1 MVKESATAACLFLYD
16 ETSLTGIFLSLMQRS
31 SLPFVFQLLTA
42 VALFGVSIAT
52 CQDLSPEQSAQM
64 NKLLNLQKKLE
75 NGAANSSGVH
85 LQAKEVARVNNGGL
99 VVSYELYAD
108 GFTSDRFDLVA
119 IPIGPEPEPVSAGSD
134 LMLAKDGKVL
144 DGPNDP
150 RTLIFPN
157 FVPGEPSRL
166 GLLSKDGKERA
177 FVNIVPNPIK
187 STDHGCSLSVVRV
200 LPRFELAFVEGT
212 GFPPNADV
220 DFEVN
225 SLGEVHTGKLKSDST
240 GYLSTAVLPF
250 VKDKPKGEL
259 KLVVTAP
266 QCKPKASFHWGTT
279 SE

>member
-1 MVKESATAACLFLYD
+1 MNRPALD
-16 ETSLTGIFLSLMQRS
+16 LSKWL
-31 SLPFVFQLLTA
+31 FQLLAA
-42 VALFGVSIAT
+42 VALFGISIAT
-52 CQDLSPEQSAQM
+52 CQVLSPEQSAQM
-64 NKLLNLQKKLE
+64 NKLIDVQRKLG
-75 NGAANSSGVH
+75 NGGANSPGAH
-85 LQAKEVARVNNGGL
+85 LEAKEVARANNGGL

-108 GFTSDRFDLVA
+108 GFTGDRFDLLAV
-119 IPIGPEPEPVSAGSD
+119 PITPEPKFVSAGSD

-166 GLLSKDGKERA
+166 GLVSKDGKERA

-187 STDHGCSLSVVRV
+187 TNDHGCSLSVIRV

-240 GYLSTAVLPF
+240 GYLSTAVMPF
-250 VKDKPKGEL
+250 VKDKSQGQV
-259 KLVVTAP
+259 KLIATAP
-266 QCKPKASFHWGTT
+266 QCKPKVSFHWGTT